1 MSKENEAKAVMVTRK
16 KSERGGV
23 ALKGEILNSGVA
35 TEDQLDPAVMQETTG
50 SNVLIQPLYPYPLLR
65 QLIRE
70 SGTLPTCIDALSNNV
85 ANTGYDTLKREK
97 VDANDGTAP
106 DETAKAIQTF
116 FNTVWP
122 GQDGKALIKST
133 VRDLE
138 SVGRYYWEVIRAGTG
153 EVMLLKGLK
162 PDNLRPVKHSSA
174 DKTIKTIKLMRN
186 GKEVSIPNF
195 EVYERRF
202 AKVQGLSTGNRA
214 VYFKEFGSSRE
225 LNRNTGEW
233 VTDENALK
241 ALPLGDRATEIIEF
255 KLEDNGAPRWIAE
268 IRSVLGEQEAADLN
282 LEFFNN
288 GGIPPVVFA
297 LIGGQMTADSR
308 QRFEDVLTGKA
319 KDKLAAALIEIYSTG
334 GSLDK
339 EVPAKMEV
347 HKFGAESANDALFA
361 KYIADC
367 AARIRRRWRL
377 PAILTGDAA
386 EMSYATAFVSYMIA
400 EEQVFGPMRD
410 DIYDR
415 INATLL
421 QDKSMGS
428 GQYVLTPRPLMVKD
442 TKQMQVA
449 IDNARKEGAIDK
461 EEYLRQLNALLS
473 LDMVLSAEDEPT
485 GDSTGGNGEDLS
497 AVDTSD
503 PAGDGNSRT
512 DVGSQ
517 TQQGVPAEA
526 PRDSMKGELLENH
539 VESVLALATAVAA
552 CVVDGTEVT
561 PDLVAKMETL
571 RSVEGGNAAF
581 RHAFTAQILSAGAS
595 PAAASLV
602 QRAGCCGD

>member
-1 MSKENEAKAVMVTRK
+1 MTKDNRTNAVVVTRK
-16 KSERGGV
+16 KSEHGGL
-23 ALKGEILNSGVA
+23 ALKGEILNSGVVP
-35 TEDQLDPAVMQETTG
+35 EDCLDANAMQAAAG
-50 SNVLIQPLYPYPLLR
+50 STNVLIAPLYPYALLR

-70 SGTLPTCIDALSNNV
+70 SGTLPTCIDALANNV

-97 VDANDGTAP
+97 VDANDGTKP
-106 DETAKAIQTF
+106 DDKAKAIQTF

-138 SVGRYYWEVIRAGTG
+138 SVGRYYWEVIRSSDGDI
-153 EVMLLKGLK
+153 MLLKGIK
-162 PDNLRPVKHSSA
+162 PDNLRPVKHSET
-174 DKTIKTIKLMRN
+174 DKITKTIKLMRN

-202 AKVQGLSTGNRA
+202 ARVHSLSTGNKT
-214 VYFKEFGSSRE
+214 VYFKEFGATRE
-225 LNRNTGEW
+225 LNRRTGEW
-233 VTDENALK
+233 VTDKSALQ
-241 ALPLGDRATEIIEF
+241 ALTLGDRATELIEF

-297 LIGGQMTADSR
+297 LLGGQMTPDSR

-339 EVPAKMEV
+339 EVPAKLEV
-347 HKFGAESANDALFA
+347 HKFGAESANDALFT

-400 EEQVFGPMRD
+400 EEQVFGPMRGD
-410 DIYDR
+410 LYDR

-421 QDKSMGS
+421 QDASMG
-428 GQYVLTPRPLMVKD
+428 GGEYVLKPRPLMVKD

-449 IDNARKEGAIDK
+449 IDNAKKEKAIDK

-473 LDMVLSAEDEPT
+473 LDMVLTTEEDQPQT
-485 GDSTGGNGEDLS
+485 SDGSDLDQ
-497 AVDTSD
+497 VDTTD

-512 DVGSQ
+512 DVGSL

-526 PRDSMKGELLENH
+526 PRDSAKAEKLENH
-539 VESVLALATAVAA
+539 VEAVLALATQVAA
-552 CVVDGTEVT
+552 CVVEGSVVT
-561 PDLVAKMETL
+561 PELVEKMDTL
-571 RSVEGGNAAF
+571 RAIDGGNAAF
-581 RHAFTAQILSAGAS
+581 RHAFTAQILSAGAGT
-595 PAAASLV
+595 AAAGLV
-602 QRAGCCGD
+602 ERAGCCGG